1 MNPADGELGRGAA
14 FFLCEGPDLVDQLEV
29 VLEGGLLEAREGG
42 DVAELLEV

>member
-1 MNPADGELGRGAA
+1 MNPADSELGWGAA
-14 FFLCEGPDLVDQLEV
+14 LFLGECLDLVDELEV